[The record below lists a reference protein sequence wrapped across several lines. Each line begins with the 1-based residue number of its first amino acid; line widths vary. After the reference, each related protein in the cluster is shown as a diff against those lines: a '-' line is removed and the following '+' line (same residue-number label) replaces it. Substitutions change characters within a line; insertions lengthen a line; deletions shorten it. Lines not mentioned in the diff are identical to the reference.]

1 MMSSCN
7 LPAFDLHIGTS
18 APNQKQRIKISWGGQ
33 LIKHTLKL
41 DYLKL
46 DKSQSLEKMV
56 GR

>member
-7 LPAFDLHIGTS
+7 LPAFDLHIGTF
-18 APNQKQRIKISWGGQ
+18 APNQKQLIKISWGGQ
-33 LIKHTLKL
+33 EHTLKL

-46 DKSQSLEKMV
+46 DKSQSLKKMV